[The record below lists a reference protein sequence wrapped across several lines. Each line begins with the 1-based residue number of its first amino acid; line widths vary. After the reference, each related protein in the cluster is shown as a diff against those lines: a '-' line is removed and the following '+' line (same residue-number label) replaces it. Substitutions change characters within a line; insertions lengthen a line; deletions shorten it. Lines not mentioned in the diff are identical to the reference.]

1 MYFISVFH
9 FYLKYTFH
17 NKLTICF
24 AHTIQEMSAG
34 LDDSKNHS
42 QYSDPEDHF
51 HEVMSVSLL
60 IIINNNLVAAV
71 IFVFV
76 PFSRRVNHT

>member
-1 MYFISVFH
+1 
-9 FYLKYTFH
+9 
-17 NKLTICF
+17 
-24 AHTIQEMSAG
+24 MSAG